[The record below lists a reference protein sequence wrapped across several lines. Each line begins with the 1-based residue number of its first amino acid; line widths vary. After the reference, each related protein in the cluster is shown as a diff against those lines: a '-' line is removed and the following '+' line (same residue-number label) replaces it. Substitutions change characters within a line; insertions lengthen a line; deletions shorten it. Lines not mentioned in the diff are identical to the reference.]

1 MPGDFDGIRLARTGL
16 MAHQT
21 MMEITGNNI
30 ANASNEDYTRQVAS
44 LDSIGSYT
52 DGRNFYGRGVEI
64 SDVKRIRDELLDGQI
79 RNTTSAS
86 EKLSMQYEWLSRAE
100 GIYNEPSDTG
110 LAAKLADFWDAFQQ
124 LATEPESYAARTN
137 ILNKTDQLTF
147 MINDVYDKFTR
158 FREDVD
164 SSLNQIVNQVNV
176 LGGEV
181 ANLNDEIFNIE
192 TGLQSEAND
201 LRDRRDKALNELSEL
216 MGITYSSADNGMV
229 NVFVGTN
236 PLVWENGV
244 QNLEVRRDILDAS
257 KAEIVWETGDRNVD
271 VSSGK
276 VSGLLK
282 VRDELVPTYL
292 ADINDF
298 SSTLIQEVNKIYSK
312 GVSLN
317 PLTSI
322 DSALSH
328 EAFGVTD
335 TTTEL
340 NLVEAGEYGSLH
352 FTFYND
358 DKEIVRSQGIIIDN
372 DDSFDDILDK
382 VRNIDGI
389 DVVVLSQV
397 EGPDRVRLSIN
408 EGEVSLGES
417 GFSISKNAGGF
428 DTSGFLDLLGFNQTD
443 KLESTTASPALISR
457 DLNELKS
464 ILGVTSV
471 AEVLDE
477 DLGIAGRF
485 TINGFETLTESGTN
499 KGFLVQQFAIEV
511 ESSDSIQ
518 DIMDKVNNSLTADYE
533 VTLQYNSTSEKL
545 ELISDAMT
553 DSEGNVVLSTDA
565 SAADNIRLSFSNS
578 YRYPQDP
585 NDEPPRGDNGL
596 GDTVDFFATIQMNT
610 LMKGSDA
617 SDIGLS
623 EMIDSADLV
632 NSGYS
637 IAQGDNSMAMELVN
651 LQFRQVAVNETF
663 TIAENFQNIV
673 STLASDIN
681 DTEKLAENESILL
694 DNYKAE
700 KSRISGVNLDEEL
713 SNMIVFQRGYEANA
727 RMISILSK
735 MLEDL
740 VNII

>member
-110 LAAKLADFWDAFQQ
+110 VAAKLADFWDAFQQ

>member
-79 RNTTSAS
+79 RYTTSAS

-110 LAAKLADFWDAFQQ
+110 VAAKLADFWDAFQQ

-229 NVFVGTN
+229 NVFVGSN

-292 ADINDF
+292 ADLNDF

-328 EAFGVTD
+328 EAFGVTE

-340 NLVEAGEYGSLH
+340 NLVEDGEYGSLH

-408 EGEVSLGES
+408 EGEVSLGET
-417 GFSISKNAGGF
+417 GFSIAKNTGGF

-518 DIMDKVNNSLTADYE
+518 DIMDKVNNTLTADYE
-533 VTLQYNSTSEKL
+533 VALQYNSTSEKL

-553 DSEGNVVLSTDA
+553 DSEGNIVLSTDA
-565 SAADNIRLSFSNS
+565 SAVDNMRLSFSNS

>member
-79 RNTTSAS
+79 RYTTSAS

-110 LAAKLADFWDAFQQ
+110 VAAKLADFWDAFQQ

-229 NVFVGTN
+229 NVFVGSN

-292 ADINDF
+292 ADLNDF

-328 EAFGVTD
+328 EAFGVTE

-340 NLVEAGEYGSLH
+340 NLVEDGEYGSLH

-408 EGEVSLGES
+408 EGEVSLGET
-417 GFSISKNAGGF
+417 GFSIAKNTGGF

-518 DIMDKVNNSLTADYE
+518 DIMDKVNNTLTADYE
-533 VTLQYNSTSEKL
+533 VALQYNSTSEKL

-553 DSEGNVVLSTDA
+553 DSEGNIVLSTDA
-565 SAADNIRLSFSNS
+565 SAVDNIRLSFSNS